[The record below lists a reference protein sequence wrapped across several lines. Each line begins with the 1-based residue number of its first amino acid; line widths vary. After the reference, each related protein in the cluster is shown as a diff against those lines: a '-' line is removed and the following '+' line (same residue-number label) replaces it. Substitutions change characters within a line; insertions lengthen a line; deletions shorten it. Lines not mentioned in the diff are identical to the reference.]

1 MLKIFLLLITS
12 VLCAQPKK
20 TAKSFDPATAKILPG
35 EHMLTLNWIQL
46 DTRSTGAATVEEIG
60 GVWKLFGEHRS
71 GRNRD
76 FLVIDG
82 TITDITSRGFYFKGR
97 LATQVSY
104 NFVGKVCER
113 RGLLFF
119 EFAKDGQSW
128 VLKETPPCG
137 THVDKITLFLARP

>member
-1 MLKIFLLLITS
+1 M
-12 VLCAQPKK
+12 V
-20 TAKSFDPATAKILPG
+20 KILPG
-35 EHMLTLNWIQL
+35 EHKLSLNWIQM
-46 DTRSTGAATVEEIG
+46 DARSTGAASVEENG
-60 GVWKLFGEHRS
+60 GIWKLFGEHRS
-71 GRNRD
+71 NRNRD

-82 TITDITSRGFYFKGR
+82 TITDITPRGFYFKGR

-113 RGLLFF
+113 KGLLFF